1 MGLFWSLEPCPGQG
15 DGIRLVK
22 KDVTSPIVYNLLIIR
37 ETAIDPVRSTPDI
50 MAEVKLERLYMKQGV
65 KRVPVK
71 EGRFRGTIFIPEG
84 NLSSTSDLGTY
95 HIFAKASFTNAHTD
109 VCSAARGLS

>member
-22 KDVTSPIVYNLLIIR
+22 KDVTSPIVYNLQIIR

-50 MAEVKLERLYMKQGV
+50 MAEVKLERLYMKPGV

-84 NLSSTSDLGTY
+84 NLSITSD
-95 HIFAKASFTNAHTD
+95 
-109 VCSAARGLS
+109 